1 MSAPAPR
8 GGRSPRSIAAVALA
22 ALGVCALG
30 ALLLALPWLLR
41 TPVPGAGTPTPAG
54 AWEALD
60 RVVDPELGTSVVE
73 LGLVREVK
81 SLPGGGL
88 EAVILL
94 TSPTC
99 PYRDLIVSE
108 VRRALE
114 GLPGAGPVRVTV
126 DRRALWTPELA
137 APGLRERLVPG
148 SPPRR

>member
-1 MSAPAPR
+1 MSALAPHE
-8 GGRSPRSIAAVALA
+8 GRSPRSIAAVVLSALGIC
-22 ALGVCALG
+22 ALGV
-30 ALLLALPWLLR
+30 LLLALPWLLR
-41 TPVPGAGTPTPAG
+41 TQAPGAGAPAPAG

-99 PYRDLIVSE
+99 PYRDLILSE

-114 GLPGAGPVRVTV
+114 RLPGAGPVRVTV
-126 DRRALWTPELA
+126 DRSAVWTPELA
-137 APGLRERLVPG
+137 APGLRERLAPG
-148 SPPRR
+148 PAPRG